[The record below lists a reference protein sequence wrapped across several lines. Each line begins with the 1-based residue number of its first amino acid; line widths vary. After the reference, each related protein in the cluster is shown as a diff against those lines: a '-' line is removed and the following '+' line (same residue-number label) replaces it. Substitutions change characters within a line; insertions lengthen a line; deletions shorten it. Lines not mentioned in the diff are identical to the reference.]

1 MRKQKTVPIVCVA
14 VGVILAGIAA
24 LTTDNDRE
32 DITSLDRPS
41 VGSGM
46 EEYEVTVLYDG
57 TESNIKIPVEER
69 QLEFAEAKELLDEA
83 FDEVMRIMDE
93 ENGDLSK
100 VITDLYLPQS
110 VFDGMIS
117 VSWMSCDRDYIGDN
131 GIINKSGCRNIG
143 ENGQIVVLIAAISVQ
158 GYSAELEVPIVIS
171 PNIFSEE
178 EKKNNIILSE
188 IEKSGR
194 DSSRENF
201 VRLPAV
207 VAGKEASY
215 YMEGESSWWKYIV
228 FGIMVATVYL
238 LATKQKD
245 INMQK
250 ARDEELKFS
259 FAPIITKLTLLIGAG
274 TSIRGAWEKLVND
287 YKKEN
292 KKNAAYEE
300 MLRIH
305 NEMQNGLPEGQAYV
319 LFGKRCRF
327 SQYVKLGN
335 LLEQNLRKG
344 TKGLAER
351 LEYEVFEAFE
361 ERKAIA
367 HRHGEEAG
375 TKLLIPMVMSLGI
388 VIVFCVVPAFL
399 SM

>member
-1 MRKQKTVPIVCVA
+1 MGKHKIIPVMCLA

-24 LTTDNDRE
+24 LTTDVRE

-41 VGSGM
+41 AGNGR
-46 EEYEVTVLYDG
+46 EEYDVTVLYDG

-83 FDEVMRIMDE
+83 FDEIMMIMDR
-93 ENGDLSK
+93 ENNDLSN
-100 VITDLYLPQS
+100 VTTDLYLPQS
-110 VFDGMIS
+110 VFDGMIDI
-117 VSWMSCDRDYIGDN
+117 SWMSCDRDYIGDD
-131 GIINKSGCRNIG
+131 GVINKDGCRNIG
-143 ENGQIVVLIAAISVQ
+143 ENGQVVVLVASISVQ
-158 GYSAELEVPIVIS
+158 GYSAELEIPVIIRS
-171 PNIFSEE
+171 DIFTEE
-178 EKKNNIILSE
+178 EKKTNLIFRE
-188 IEKSGR
+188 IEKA
-194 DSSRENF
+194 DMDFAKEDY
-201 VRLPAV
+201 VVLPAM
-207 VAGKEASY
+207 VAGKEVSY
-215 YMEGESSWWKYIV
+215 YRPKESNWWKYIV
-228 FGIMVATVYL
+228 LGVMLATVYV
-238 LATKQKD
+238 LAVKQKE
-245 INMQK
+245 ISLQK
-250 ARDEELKFS
+250 IRDEELKLS

-300 MLRIH
+300 MLRVY

-319 LFGKRCRF
+319 IFGKRCRL
-327 SQYVKLGN
+327 SSYIKLGN

-367 HRHGEEAG
+367 HIHGDEAG
-375 TKLLIPMVMSLGI
+375 TKLLIPMIMSLGI

>member
-1 MRKQKTVPIVCVA
+1 MVKHKIIPVVCVA
-14 VGVILAGIAA
+14 VGAILAGIAA
-24 LTTDNDRE
+24 LTADGRE

-41 VGSGM
+41 VGSGR

-83 FDEVMRIMDE
+83 FDEIMRIMDM
-93 ENGDLSK
+93 ENNDLSN
-100 VITDLYLPQS
+100 VTTDLYLPQS
-110 VFDGMIS
+110 VFDGMINI
-117 VSWMSCDRDYIGDN
+117 SWMSCDRDYIGDD
-131 GIINKSGCRNIG
+131 GVINKDGCRNIG
-143 ENGQIVVLIAAISVQ
+143 ENGQVVVLVAAISVQ
-158 GYSAELEVPIVIS
+158 GYSAELEVPVIIS
-171 PNIFSEE
+171 PDIFTEE
-178 EKKNNIILSE
+178 EKKTNIILSE

-194 DSSRENF
+194 DSSKEDYI
-201 VRLPAV
+201 RLPSIV
-207 VAGKEASY
+207 SGKEVTY
-215 YMEGESSWWKYIV
+215 YSLQESSWWKYIV
-228 FGIMVATVYL
+228 LGVMLAIVYV
-238 LATKQKD
+238 LAVKQKE
-245 INMQK
+245 ISLQK
-250 ARDEELKFS
+250 IRDEELKLS

-287 YKKEN
+287 YKREN

-300 MLRIH
+300 MLRVY
-305 NEMQNGLPEGQAYV
+305 NEIQNGLPEGQAYV

-375 TKLLIPMVMSLGI
+375 TKLLIPMIMSLGI